1 MKMAAERSKLV
12 DLKGRLT
19 LGPRFAGRMVIVRE
33 ESESVVTVEL
43 ARVIPEREAWL
54 YENKQALASV
64 RRGLAQAKEGKLK
77 PLDLEAA
84 LAVAEQCED
93 E

>member
-1 MKMAAERSKLV
+1 MEAERSKQV

-19 LGPRFAGRMVIVRE
+19 LGARFAGRMVIIRE
-33 ESESVVTVEL
+33 ESESVVTIEL

-54 YENKQALASV
+54 YENPRALASV
-64 RRGLAQAKEGKLK
+64 RRGLAQARAGELE
-77 PLDLEAA
+77 PIDLAA
-84 LAVAEQCED
+84 ARAVAEQCED

>member
-1 MKMAAERSKLV
+1 MEAERSKQV

-19 LGPRFAGRMVIVRE
+19 LGARFAGRTVIIRE
-33 ESESVVTVEL
+33 ESESVVTIEL

-54 YENKQALASV
+54 YENPRALASV
-64 RRGLAQAKEGKLK
+64 RRGLAQARAGELE
-77 PLDLEAA
+77 PIDLAA
-84 LAVAEQCED
+84 ARAVAEQCED